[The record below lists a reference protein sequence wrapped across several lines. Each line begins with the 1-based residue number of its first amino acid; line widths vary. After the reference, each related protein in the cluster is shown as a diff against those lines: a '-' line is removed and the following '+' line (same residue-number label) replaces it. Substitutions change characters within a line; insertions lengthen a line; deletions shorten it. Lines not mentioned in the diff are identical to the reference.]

1 MISVLKSMA
10 LMKKTAAAALLG
22 LILLFSAGCTQKEQ
36 AAPPPPPKVTVSQPV
51 HENVT
56 DYLELN
62 GNTQAI
68 NTVQLRARVE
78 GYLDAYTSRT
88 GTW

>member
-10 LMKKTAAAALLG
+10 LMKKTAAALLG
-22 LILLFSAGCTQKEQ
+22 LILLFTVGCQQKQQ

-51 HENVT
+51 RKDIV
-56 DYLELN
+56 DYLEYS

-68 NTVQLRARVE
+68 NTVQLRA
-78 GYLDAYTSRT
+78 
-88 GTW
+88 